1 MPQWVINEM
10 LEKIDNEV
18 QTSQNQQSS
27 SQQDNTEQ
35 NTTSS
40 QDEELPPG
48 FTISNGADDNDDND
62 YNPIYDPDREIE
74 GDIAD

>member
-1 MPQWVINEM
+1 MPQWVINKM

-40 QDEELPPG
+40 QDD
-48 FTISNGADDNDDND
+48 TYDDSSDYEDNIGD
-62 YNPIYDPDREIE
+62 GSGYDPDREIE